1 MRHAAGGDD
10 RLDSGAKG
18 VSRVLAVGGR
28 GYAGRL
34 VVAVLAVVV
43 TGVVGVSSAQA
54 EPKVFGGFIGG
65 NSGNTFSPQ
74 GPAGFFL
81 QPRDV
86 AVYEGTDSN
95 SATDKMFV
103 VEAQGT
109 AHRVQRLDVDGNFEL
124 AWGRDVV
131 QPGRPGDTGT
141 GAESC
146 TVAADCQ
153 YGGGGSAPLAT
164 FGTSGG
170 EFDDPQGVAV
180 SQVSGRVYVF
190 DRDNRRVQ
198 EFDLDGSFV
207 RAFGRDVGGVGV
219 DVCTVASACQAG
231 TTGAGAGQFATTSAT
246 GSGIAVSP
254 VAPYNVFVTDPVN
267 RRVLEFGADGDFLR
281 GYGFGVDTGAAQFEV
296 CTAASGCAAA
306 LVAGVDNGRLAAA
319 GNNGGDLAVDGS
331 GVVYVGD
338 ASSAAA
344 VGGQHRILRFD
355 SDPAPA
361 AGNAAAILYAPIACC
376 DNPGTAPLAS
386 GGTPGTNTGSGTVGL
401 EIDTDTDGGGPD
413 EEHLLVL
420 RRNST
425 SGGASVVQE
434 FDIPSVASDPIVTVF
449 ETHSA
454 SNPTGVNG
462 FGANS
467 RTGINY
473 VVVGGATMGGL
484 SNQHGL
490 IIVSAGG
497 GGSATVAVQPASNVG
512 ATSATLQGI
521 VDPNGTVGY
530 RFEYSTDGVNWTAV
544 SSDRYLSAPDSVP
557 VSATLTGLTPN
568 TQYRVRIVATKVLS
582 ISARETTTSGEST
595 LLTDAIPPTVAA
607 HGAGAVGLDS
617 AILSATV
624 NPNGSATSY
633 YFEYGTTTAYGS
645 TVPVPHAAI
654 GSGTAD
660 QVVSQRIEDLFAG
673 TTYHY
678 RVVAYNGVGS
688 PQVSADMTFTTK
700 PAGASQDL
708 GGRGFELV
716 SPADKVSGVG
726 VGSWY
731 QGPGS
736 SGESGMAARS
746 GERFAVM
753 GNVGATLMDGAFAF
767 ATDWAYAE
775 RGPGGW
781 TSHSPVRRPASGSQ
795 AYRFMLMGA
804 ASEDFSTVTMD
815 SNGGLLRLF
824 PELSSWQ
831 DKNVPFIGDWEGR
844 WEIFGPLEAPS
855 QAMETEI
862 AVSADG
868 SRVVG
873 SGPIRGLTGPDDPTH
888 VSWPD
893 LVAGRTVY
901 VSDVSKGLSD
911 TFPGTAERSLVNAC
925 TDGTEIPVRLATG
938 KLAAQDCP
946 APLAGRSARL
956 ISDRGAAIQA
966 GSRDLPPRTSLT
978 NVVSRDGS
986 RVFFMSP
993 DPADSDNVGPCSG
1006 SDGATACPPQLY
1018 VRQRNGDGTVTT
1030 RWISRAEDGL
1040 FANQDASLTGQVLF
1054 EGATPDGSTVFFR
1067 TNSPL
1072 TADDPNGDSPVAG
1085 GVLSGTPDP
1094 ESWDLYMY
1102 ELPAGAGD
1110 DPGDGELTRI
1120 TRGPTGSADPNG
1132 LQDTGIQ
1139 TGFAQ
1144 GLLRFASDDGD
1155 RVYFATSGTLPG
1167 VGGSS
1172 NGTITTPGGSP
1183 SAASTV
1189 NLYMYQRG
1197 EGGESWRFVA
1207 RLPRGIGASSTT
1219 MATCASTGVHERYP
1233 LMGADRGTSNPAVT
1247 SNSNCVRGTSDGGF
1261 ITFWTDGRLT
1271 ADDPNGV
1278 TGDVYGYDSVSDE
1291 LTRVSAP
1298 RGGVGGSYPC
1308 TQDNPG
1314 TGDIEP
1320 TFQCFGDGGFE
1331 SGARNVNPFLGVA
1344 TDPLVAGD
1352 RVAFF
1357 QSRSRLVAGDRD
1369 DGYDVYQ
1376 WRNGELSLV
1385 TTGASATHGAFYRG
1399 NDRTGRNVY
1408 FATRDR
1414 LSWQDHDEV
1423 LDIYTARVG
1432 GGIAQPIPP
1441 VLCDLLGSGCQAG
1454 SGAGTVAA
1462 VPVTASPGGR
1472 DSEPA
1477 ARRTLAIGGLSA
1489 KARRRAARTGV
1500 LKVAVR
1506 SSANGRVAVVAKA
1519 RIARRLR
1526 RVGRGSGTAR
1536 AVGATTVRVRL
1547 SRPARRVLAAGRR
1560 LRLQVTVS
1568 APQARAVSRS
1578 LVLRRAAR

>member
-1 MRHAAGGDD
+1 MDMTHAAGSENRHGEQTVD
-10 RLDSGAKG
+10 
-18 VSRVLAVGGR
+18 VSPRVVAR
-28 GYAGRL
+28 GLAGRV
-34 VVAVLAVVV
+34 VVAVSVAVIACAVVA
-43 TGVVGVSSAQA
+43 GSAQA
-54 EPKVFGGFIGG
+54 APKAFGGFIGG
-65 NSGNTFSPQ
+65 NGGTTFTPT
-74 GPAGFFL
+74 GPGGFFN

-86 AVYEGTDSN
+86 AVYEGTDGD

-103 VEAQGT
+103 VEAQGP
-109 AHRVQRLDVDGNFEL
+109 AQRVQRLDVDGNFEL

-131 QPGRPGDTGT
+131 QPARPGDAGT
-141 GAESC
+141 GAEIC
-146 TVAADCQ
+146 TVAVDCQ
-153 YGGGGSAPLAT
+153 YGGGGTLTPPAI
-164 FGTSGG
+164 GTGGG
-170 EFDDPQGVAV
+170 EFDDPQAIAV

-198 EFDLDGSFV
+198 EFDLDGDFV

-219 DVCTVASACQAG
+219 DVCTVAGSCQAG
-231 TTGAGAGQFATTSAT
+231 TSGAGAGQFATTSAT
-246 GSGIAVSP
+246 GTGIAVSP

-267 RRVLEFGADGDFLR
+267 RRVLEFGADGEFLR

-344 VGGQHRILRFD
+344 VGGQHRIVRFD

-361 AGNAAAILYAPIACC
+361 AGNATAILYAPIACC

-425 SGGASVVQE
+425 SGASIIQE

-473 VVVGGATMGGL
+473 VAVGNTTIGGL
-484 SNQHGL
+484 SAQNGL

-512 ATSATLQGI
+512 ATSATLQGA

-544 SSDRYLSAPDSVP
+544 SSDRYLSAPDSAP
-557 VSATLTGLTPN
+557 VSATVTGLTPN

-678 RVVAYNGVGS
+678 RIVAYNGVGG
-688 PQVSADMTFTTK
+688 PQFGPDMTFTTK
-700 PAGASQDL
+700 AADSQDPAG
-708 GGRGFELV
+708 RGYELV

-726 VGSWY
+726 AGSWY
-731 QGPGS
+731 RGPGS
-736 SGESGMAARS
+736 SGESGLAARR

-753 GNVGATLMDGAFAF
+753 GNVGATLADGAFAF

-775 RGPGGW
+775 RGSGGW

-795 AYRFMLMGA
+795 AYRFMLMEA
-804 ASEDFSTVTMD
+804 ASEDFSTVEMD
-815 SNGGLLRLF
+815 SNAGLLRLF

-831 DKNVPFIGDWEGR
+831 DKDVPFIGDWEGR

-855 QAMETEI
+855 QAMPTEM

-868 SRVVG
+868 SHVVG
-873 SGPIRGLTGPDDPTH
+873 SGPIRGLTGPSDPTH

-901 VSDVSKGLSD
+901 ISDVSKGLSD
-911 TFPGTAERSLVNAC
+911 TFPGTAVRSLVSAC
-925 TDGTEIPVRLATG
+925 SDGTEIPVRLATG
-938 KLAAQDCP
+938 KLAAQACA
-946 APLAGRSARL
+946 APSPGRSARL
-956 ISDRGAAIQA
+956 ISERGAGIQA
-966 GSRDLPPRTSLT
+966 GDRGLPARTSLT

-993 DPADSDNVGPCSG
+993 DPSDSDNVGPCSG
-1006 SDGATACPPQLY
+1006 SDDATLCPPQLY

-1040 FANQDASLTGQVLF
+1040 FANQDAALTGQVLF
-1054 EGATPDGSTVFFR
+1054 EGATPDGSKVFFR

-1072 TADDPNGDSPVAG
+1072 TVDDPNGGSPAAG
-1085 GVLSGTPDP
+1085 GVLTGAADA

-1102 ELPAGAGD
+1102 ELPAGAD
-1110 DPGDGELTRI
+1110 ADPGDGELTRI
-1120 TRGPTGSADPNG
+1120 TRGPTGSADANG
-1132 LQDTGIQ
+1132 LQELGF
-1139 TGFAQ
+1139 GEEAFAQ

-1155 RVYFATSGTLPG
+1155 RVYFATSGALPG

-1172 NGTITTPGGSP
+1172 NGTITGPDGSP
-1183 SAASTV
+1183 TTSAAV
-1189 NLYMYQRG
+1189 NLYMYERG

-1207 RLPRGIGASSTT
+1207 RLPRGIGGTATS
-1219 MATCASTGVHERYP
+1219 MATCASTGAQERYP
-1233 LMGADRGTSNPAVT
+1233 LQGADRGTSSLSVT
-1247 SNSNCVRGTSDGGF
+1247 SNANCFRGTSDGSF
-1261 ITFWTDGRLT
+1261 VTFWTDGRLT
-1271 ADDPNGV
+1271 ADDPDGV

-1314 TGDIEP
+1314 TTLTEP

-1331 SGARNVNPFLGVA
+1331 SGARNANPLLGVA

-1432 GGIAQPIPP
+1432 GGIPAPVVP
-1441 VLCDLLGSGCQAG
+1441 VLCNVLGSGCQAD

-1462 VPVTASPGGR
+1462 VPVTAAAGGR

-1500 LKVAVR
+1500 LKIAVR
-1506 SSANGRVAVVAKA
+1506 SSANGPVAVVAKA
-1519 RIARRLR
+1519 RIARRTR
-1526 RVGRGSGTAR
+1526 RVGRGSATAKGS
-1536 AVGATTVRVRL
+1536 GATTVRVTL

-1568 APQARAVSRS
+1568 APQARAASRS